1 MQWAERARHA
11 RGSNQHTKAVSYFLA
26 SARASA
32 TGVAAA
38 RRAADA
44 ARFAQ
49 EGLASLS
56 AAEASQVA
64 MQPRQSITNRGS
76 GDDLPSLGGG
86 SSPPAKSAAAGARP
100 LDTLRAE
107 LMAVLDNVRRVQA
120 SWALVEP
127 AMDTHG
133 VALMLDFFR
142 RCPDALPL
150 FSFGGMALDDPAA
163 APKMRKHAITLMS
176 TVGTCVAGLRD
187 FEAMIPTLISVGRM
201 HYNFGDNLRS
211 YFPPMGQA
219 LLSTL
224 RAALGADFTADVEAA
239 WQATYE
245 VISLHIFDGIDRA
258 ERAAQEQSSLRGQL
272 MGTL

>member
-1 MQWAERARHA
+1 
-11 RGSNQHTKAVSYFLA
+11 LL
-26 SARASA
+26 
-32 TGVAAA
+32 
-38 RRAADA
+38 
-44 ARFAQ
+44 
-49 EGLASLS
+49 GLG
-56 AAEASQVA
+56 
-64 MQPRQSITNRGS
+64 P
-76 GDDLPSLGGG
+76 GGT
-86 SSPPAKSAAAGARP
+86 SPPAKPSSAGAAARP

-201 HYNFGDNLRS
+201 HYKFGDNIRT

-219 LLSTL
+219 LMVTL

-245 VISLHIFDGIDRA
+245 VICLHIFDGIDRA